1 MKNLLEQIKTR
12 TNELS
17 TSNSVRFNTNDFLI
31 ELLLNKEMSRNDV
44 IDHIISKRI
53 EISGVDVEK
62 MNSDELNELI
72 DRLYKTSKNGLDTS
86 VSDSQNNSSF
96 SYNEAYED
104 YELIKKNGNL
114 SIKKR
119 STKESK

>member
-1 MKNLLEQIKTR
+1 MKNLLEQIKSR

-17 TSNSVRFNTNDFLI
+17 TSNSVRFNTNDFLL
-31 ELLLNKEMSRNDV
+31 ELLLDKEMSRNDI

-62 MNSDELNELI
+62 MKSDDLNELI
-72 DRLYKTSKNGLDTS
+72 DKFYKTSKNGLDTS
-86 VSDSQNNSSF
+86 VSDSNNNSSF
-96 SYNEAYED
+96 SYNKAYED
-104 YELIKKNGNL
+104 YELIKKGGML